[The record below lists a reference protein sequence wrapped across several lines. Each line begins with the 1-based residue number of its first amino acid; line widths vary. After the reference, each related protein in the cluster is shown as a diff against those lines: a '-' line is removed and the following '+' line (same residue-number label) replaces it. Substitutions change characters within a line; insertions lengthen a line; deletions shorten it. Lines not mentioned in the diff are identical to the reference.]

1 MSEHRGIFNLRY
13 AQLEQYQSTEK
24 PLFMSMC
31 GKYLYCQINDK
42 YAFIYDGDEEG
53 AIAVWQDM
61 DAWHVTK
68 HRAYSVE
75 EAKKL
80 TFQFTDRWVFDEVID
95 G

>member
-1 MSEHRGIFNLRY
+1 MSEHRGVFNLRY
-13 AQLEQYQSTEK
+13 AQLEQYQATEK

-31 GKYLYCQINDK
+31 GKYLYSQTNDK

-53 AIAVWQDM
+53 AVAVWQEM

-68 HRAYSVE
+68 QRPYSVE
-75 EAKKL
+75 EAKKR
-80 TFQFTDRWVFDEVID
+80 TYHFTDRWVFDEVID